1 MSKVLHIHP
10 ALAGLD
16 PEPSAAPIV
25 PGSSVSPADIQ
36 RIMQQAID
44 ERSAAIRHEAR
55 TFGIHSAIFAS
66 GLTFL
71 GYVGAGPFG
80 GIVGALA
87 GLWSVS
93 NKEPLPSLG
102 APSATGEWTFNGEP
116 ASLSELQRHGR
127 EAGRKIAVQ
136 WLLQERPDLE
146 AIDAM
151 LAAGVNDFRKN
162 AAGEATPYDEAIAE
176 GVRTVIQR
184 ERVRLVPDDQ
194 AVAAAAEAQEVAARA
209 AARARQLAEKAR
221 GDRS

>member
-146 AIDAM
+146 ALDAM
-151 LAAGVNDFRKN
+151 IATGVADLRTN
-162 AAGEATPYDEAIAE
+162 ASGEKTPYDEAIAGE
-176 GVRTVIQR
+176 VRAVFLR
-184 ERVRLVPDDQ
+184 ERDRIAPGLAAQ
-194 AVAAAAEAQEVAARA
+194 SAAAEAQEVAARA
-209 AARARQLAEKAR
+209 AAEARRLAEKAR
-221 GDRS
+221 DE